1 MARKKPKILTRAE
14 LRVMDVL
21 WEQRRATVADVVAAL
36 PPPPLAYTTVLTMLR
51 ILEQKE
57 VVGRTPD
64 GRAHIYHPLV
74 ERDEAAT
81 SAVSDV
87 VRSFF
92 ANSKTALAVRL
103 MEEERPSQQELD
115 SIKALIAKYERDHQ

>member
-1 MARKKPKILTRAE
+1 VARKKPKILTRAE

>member
-115 SIKALIAKYERDHQ
+115 SIKALIAKYEREHQ

>member
-1 MARKKPKILTRAE
+1 MARKKPKILTKAE

-21 WEQRRATVADVVAAL
+21 WEKRRATVADVVGAL

-51 ILEQKE
+51 ILEQKD
-57 VVGRTPD
+57 VVARTPD
-64 GRAHIYHPLV
+64 GRAHVYHPLV

-92 ANSKTALAVRL
+92 SNSKTALAVRL
-103 MEEERPSQQELD
+103 MEEERPSQDELA
-115 SIKALIAKYERDHQ
+115 SIKALIAKYEGTHS